1 MNTEMTTPAPK
12 PLYTCS
18 ACKLGVLVID
28 GKVIKGCTCE
38 APVAGNMSATVKGR
52 GLAGVR

>member
-1 MNTEMTTPAPK
+1 MTTPAPK

-18 ACKLGVLVID
+18 ACKLAVLVVD

-38 APVAGNMSATVKGR
+38 AAVDGNMSATVRGR
-52 GLAGVR
+52 GNAGLR

>member
-1 MNTEMTTPAPK
+1 MTTPPPK

-38 APVAGNMSATVKGR
+38 APVEGNMSATVRGR
-52 GLAGVR
+52 GNAGIR